1 MSTTSPEIRRGFSQ
15 ANTAITGLTM
25 TSTFPLRFIKLG
37 LLVAAIMIASS
48 QGSTVVAQSVAA
60 IVNGEPI
67 TNLDIEQRIKLTTLT
82 THKTPSRQ
90 EALDEL
96 INDKVKIKEGKK
108 YGLDMSTSDIDGAFG
123 NMASRMRMNSDQLVK
138 TLEGHGIRPETL
150 KARIKADMTWGN
162 LVRGR
167 FQSSLIVAEKDLHK
181 IVGDKVDDSNPQT
194 ESYEYLVRPIVLI
207 LPRGSSQAAVEQ
219 RRKEAELLRNKIQ
232 SCEEA
237 NELFRS
243 MRDAAIRDQM
253 TKTSADLPAP
263 LRELLDKTPVGKL
276 TPPEVTKQGIEMVA
290 LCSRKPTTAD
300 TPAKREAREK
310 IYNQRYEAKSKSYLQ
325 EARKGAM
332 IEMR

>member
-1 MSTTSPEIRRGFSQ
+1 
-15 ANTAITGLTM
+15 M
-25 TSTFPLRFIKLG
+25 TSTFPFRFTRLG
-37 LLVAAIMIASS
+37 LLVAAMMIASS
-48 QGSTVVAQSVAA
+48 LGSTVMAQGVAA

-67 TNLDIEQRIKLTTLT
+67 TNLDVEQRIKLTTLT
-82 THKTPSRQ
+82 TRKTPSRQ

-108 YGLDMSTSDIDGAFG
+108 YGLDLSSSDVDAAFG
-123 NMASRMRMNSDQLVK
+123 NMASRMRLNSDQLVK

-150 KARIKADMTWGN
+150 KSRIKADMTWGN

-167 FQSSLIVAEKDLHK
+167 FQSSLIVNEKD
-181 IVGDKVDDSNPQT
+181 IRAAVGDKVDDSNPQT

-219 RRKEAELLRNKIQ
+219 RRKEAELLRNRIQ
-232 SCEEA
+232 SCDEA

-253 TKTSADLPAP
+253 TRTSADLPPP

-290 LCSRKPTTAD
+290 LCSRKATKAD

-310 IYNQRYEAKSKSYLQ
+310 LYNQRYEAKSKSYLQ

>member
-1 MSTTSPEIRRGFSQ
+1 MI
-15 ANTAITGLTM
+15 
-25 TSTFPLRFIKLG
+25 STFPLRLTRLG

-48 QGSTVVAQSVAA
+48 QGSAVRAQSVAA

-82 THKTPSRQ
+82 TRKTPTRQ

-108 YGLDMSTSDIDGAFG
+108 YGLDMSASDIDAAFG

-150 KARIKADMTWGN
+150 KSRIKADMTWGN

-167 FQSSLIVAEKDLHK
+167 FQSSFIVAEKDLRAA
-181 IVGDKVDDSNPQT
+181 VGDKVDDSNPQT
-194 ESYEYLVRPIVLI
+194 ESYEYLVRPIVLV

-219 RRKEAELLRNKIQ
+219 RRKEAELLRNRIQ
-232 SCEEA
+232 SCDEA

-253 TKTSADLPAP
+253 TKTSADLPPP

-310 IYNQRYEAKSKSYLQ
+310 IYNQRYEAKSKSYLR

>member
-1 MSTTSPEIRRGFSQ
+1 
-15 ANTAITGLTM
+15 M
-25 TSTFPLRFIKLG
+25 TSTFPLRFTRLG
-37 LLVAAIMIASS
+37 LLVAAMMIALS
-48 QGSTVVAQSVAA
+48 QGSTVMAQAVAA

-67 TNLDIEQRIKLTTLT
+67 TNLDIEQRIKLTALT
-82 THKTPSRQ
+82 THKSPTRQ
-90 EALDEL
+90 EALDDL
-96 INDKVKIKEGKK
+96 INDKVKIKEAKK
-108 YGLDMSTSDIDGAFG
+108 YGLDLSSSDVDAAFG
-123 NMASRMRMNSDQLVK
+123 NMASRMRMSSDQLVK
-138 TLEGHGIRPETL
+138 TLEGHGIRAETL
-150 KARIKADMTWGN
+150 KSRIKADMTWGN

-167 FQSSLIVAEKDLHK
+167 FQSSFIVAEKDLRAA
-181 IVGDKVDDSNPQT
+181 VGDKVDDSNPQT

-207 LPRGSSQAAVEQ
+207 LPRGSSQAIVEQ
-219 RRKEAELLRNKIQ
+219 RRKEAELLRDKIQ
-232 SCEEA
+232 SCDQA

-253 TKTSADLPAP
+253 TKTSADLPPP

>member
-1 MSTTSPEIRRGFSQ
+1 M
-15 ANTAITGLTM
+15 GLTM
-25 TSTFPLRFIKLG
+25 TSTSPLRFLQLG
-37 LLVAAIMIASS
+37 FLVAAMMIASS
-48 QGSTVVAQSVAA
+48 LGSVVKAQGVAA

-67 TNLDIEQRIKLTTLT
+67 TNLDVEQRIKLTTLT
-82 THKTPSRQ
+82 TRKTPTRQ

-108 YGLDMSTSDIDGAFG
+108 YGLDLSSSDVDAAFG

-138 TLEGHGIRPETL
+138 TLEGHGIRAETL
-150 KARIKADMTWGN
+150 KTRIKADMTWGN

-167 FQSSLIVAEKDLHK
+167 FQSSLIVAEKDLRAAVGEK
-181 IVGDKVDDSNPQT
+181 IDDSNPQT

-207 LPRGSSQAAVEQ
+207 LPRGSSQAAIEQ
-219 RRKEAELLRNKIQ
+219 RRKEAELLRDRIQ
-232 SCEEA
+232 SCDQA

-253 TKTSADLPAP
+253 TKTSADLPPP

-310 IYNQRYEAKSKSYLQ
+310 IYNQRYEAKSKSYLR